1 VIRRALLALIAA
13 AILLTGACGAEE
25 EEAEMEELE
34 PSPLPV
40 TAETASVDTLFA
52 VVSATGRVSSART
65 QSLTA
70 QLQGEV
76 VQAPDNVGMA
86 VSDGEVVF
94 RIASGES
101 ASRLS
106 SASSSYRNAQAL
118 YEFECE
124 NYRGELT
131 EEVRSML
138 RQTTGLAD
146 AQTTLAS
153 AQTQYGNSAITA
165 GFNGVVS
172 DINAREGMVVY
183 PGTVLGQLIDPWSL
197 QAEVSLDERELAKCA
212 AGQRVYVTIP
222 SLNDTTLIGS
232 VASVSPVVDPS
243 MRAGEVIVD
252 LPAIVNLRAGATA
265 RVEIVTAVYPDE
277 LVIPQEAV
285 LIRDNRDMVF
295 VVTDG
300 HADWRYVTLGPEGR
314 GIVAVEEGVEQG
326 EQVITSGHYSLA
338 HDAPVAVIN

>member
-1 VIRRALLALIAA
+1 VTRRVIIVILGAAVLSLA
-13 AILLTGACGAEE
+13 ACGGEE

-40 TAETASVDTLFA
+40 TAETATVDTLFA
-52 VVSATGRVSSART
+52 VVGATGRVSSART
-65 QSLTA
+65 QTLTA

-76 VQAPDNVGMA
+76 VQAPEYVGVS
-86 VSDGEVVF
+86 VSDGEVVY

-106 SASSSYRNAQAL
+106 AASSSYRNAQAL

-131 EEVRSML
+131 QEVKSML

-146 AQTTLAS
+146 AQTALAS

-165 GFNGVVS
+165 GFDGVVS

-183 PGTVLGQLIDPWSL
+183 PGTVLGEIIDPSSL
-197 QAEVSLDERELAKCA
+197 QAEVSLDERELAMCSP
-212 AGQRVYVTIP
+212 GQRVYVTIP
-222 SLNDTTLIGS
+222 SLNDTTVIGS

-252 LPAIVNLRAGATA
+252 LPAVANLRSGATA
-265 RVEIVTAVYPDE
+265 RVEIVTSVHPDE
-277 LVIPQEAV
+277 LVIPLEAV
-285 LIRDNRDMVF
+285 LIRDDRDMVF

-314 GIVAVEEGVEQG
+314 GIVAVEEGVEPG
-326 EQVITSGHYSLA
+326 EQVITNGHYSLA
-338 HDAPVAVIN
+338 HDAPVAVVN

>member
-1 VIRRALLALIAA
+1 MIRRVLATVLGI
-13 AILLTGACGAEE
+13 AILSVTGCGGQEE
-25 EEAEMEELE
+25 ETEMESLE

-40 TAETASVDTLFA
+40 TAQAASVDTLFE
-52 VVSATGRVSSART
+52 VVGATGRVSSARSQT
-65 QSLTA
+65 LTA

-76 VQAPDNVGMA
+76 VQSPDHVGMT

-106 SASSSYRNAQAL
+106 AANSAYRNAQAL

-124 NYRGELT
+124 NYRGDLT
-131 EEVRSML
+131 QDVKNML

-146 AQTTLAS
+146 AQTSLAS
-153 AQTQYGNSAITA
+153 AQTQYGNSAIAA
-165 GFNGVVS
+165 GFDGVVS
-172 DINAREGMVVY
+172 EINAREGMVVY
-183 PGTVLGQLIDPWSL
+183 PGTVLGQIIDPWSL
-197 QAEVSLDERELAKCA
+197 QAEVSLDERELAKCQ
-212 AGQRVYVTIP
+212 AGQRVYVTVP

-232 VASVSPVVDPS
+232 VASVSPVVDPAI
-243 MRAGEVIVD
+243 RAGTVLVD
-252 LPAIVNLRAGATA
+252 LPAVPNLRSGATA
-265 RVEIVTAVYPDE
+265 RLEIVTAVYPDE

-295 VVTDG
+295 VVVDG

-314 GIVAVEEGVEQG
+314 GMVAVEDGVEDG

-338 HDAPVAVIN
+338 HDAPVAVVN

>member
-1 VIRRALLALIAA
+1 MIRRVVLPAF
-13 AILLTGACGAEE
+13 AIVVLVFAACGAEE
-25 EEAEMEELE
+25 EETSMETLE

-40 TAETASVDTLFA
+40 TAETAQIDTLFA
-52 VVSATGRVSSART
+52 VVSATGRISSART

-70 QLQGEV
+70 QLQGQV
-76 VQAPDNVGMA
+76 AQAPENVGTA
-86 VSDGEVVF
+86 VGEGEVVF

-106 SASSSYRNAQAL
+106 SASSAYRSAQAL
-118 YEFECE
+118 YEFELE

-131 EEVRSML
+131 EEVRNML

-146 AQTTLAS
+146 AQTSLAA
-153 AQTQYGNSAITA
+153 AQSQYGNAAIRA

-183 PGTVLGQLIDPWSL
+183 PGIQLGTIIDPWSL
-197 QAEVSLDERELAKCA
+197 QAEVSLDERELARCA

-222 SLNDTTLIGS
+222 SLHDTTVVGT

-243 MRAGEVIVD
+243 MRAGEVVVD
-252 LPAIVNLRAGATA
+252 LPVMSNLRVGATA
-265 RVEIVTAVYPDE
+265 RVEIVTDVYPDE

-295 VVTDG
+295 VVQDG

-314 GIVAVEEGVEQG
+314 GIVAVEDNLEAG

-338 HDAPVAVIN
+338 HEAPVAVIN